1 MGQYYST
8 AYEAGGTA
16 VFYGVTTRLPIK
28 DSMNILVG
36 TYEAD
41 ELNIKPPRQNI
52 LEDLM
57 TVLEAQYGGIL
68 AVDLNHCIFF
78 MDKAG
83 ILDFAKIFS
92 LVIFIPLK
100 DNRIEAMYKEL
111 ARNVKEDP
119 DAFTYISKQLY
130 SHMDRYL
137 ANAKYSPQ

>member
-36 TYEAD
+36 TYEGE
-41 ELNIKPPRQNI
+41 ELTIKPPRQNI

-83 ILDFAKIFS
+83 ILDFAKIFP
-92 LVIFIPLK
+92 LIVFIPLK

-111 ARNVKEDP
+111 SRNTKEDP
-119 DAFTYISKQLY
+119 DAFTQTTQQLY
-130 SHMDRYL
+130 SQMDRFL
-137 ANAKYSPQ
+137 ATAKYTPQ

>member
-8 AYEAGGTA
+8 AYETGGTA

-28 DSMNILVG
+28 ESMNILVG
-36 TYEAD
+36 TYEGD

-57 TVLEAQYGGIL
+57 SVLEAQYGGIL

-83 ILDFAKIFS
+83 ILDFSKLFPLI
-92 LVIFIPLK
+92 VFIPLK
-100 DNRIEAMYKEL
+100 NNRIEQMYKEL
-111 ARNVKEDP
+111 ARNVKQDH
-119 DAFTYISKQLY
+119 DAFTQSTEQLY
-130 SHMDRYL
+130 NQMDRYL
-137 ANAKYSPQ
+137 ANAKYSP

>member
-8 AYEAGGTA
+8 AYESGGTA

-36 TYEAD
+36 TYEDD

-57 TVLEAQYGGIL
+57 SILESQYGGIL

-83 ILDFAKIFS
+83 ILDFAKIFP
-92 LVIFIPLK
+92 LIVFVPLK
-100 DNRIEAMYKEL
+100 ENRIEGMYKEL
-111 ARNVKEDP
+111 ASNVKEDP
-119 DAFTYISKQLY
+119 DAFTHITEELY
-130 SHMDRYL
+130 SQMDRFL
-137 ANAKYSPQ
+137 ANVKYNPL

>member
-36 TYEAD
+36 TYEGE
-41 ELNIKPPRQNI
+41 ELTIKPPRQNI

-57 TVLEAQYGGIL
+57 SILEAQYGGIL

-83 ILDFAKIFS
+83 ILDFAKIFP
-92 LVIFIPLK
+92 LIVFIPLK

-111 ARNVKEDP
+111 SRNTKEDP
-119 DAFTYISKQLY
+119 DAFTQTTQQLY
-130 SHMDRYL
+130 SQMDRFL
-137 ANAKYSPQ
+137 ATAKYTPQ

>member
-8 AYEAGGTA
+8 AYETGGTA

-28 DSMNILVG
+28 ESMNILVG
-36 TYEAD
+36 TYEGD

-57 TVLEAQYGGIL
+57 SVLEAQYGGIL

-83 ILDFAKIFS
+83 ILDFSKLFPLI
-92 LVIFIPLK
+92 VFIPLK
-100 DNRIEAMYKEL
+100 NNRIEQMYKEL
-111 ARNVKEDP
+111 ARNVKQDP
-119 DAFTYISKQLY
+119 DAFTQSTEQLY
-130 SHMDRYL
+130 NQMDRYL
-137 ANAKYSPQ
+137 ANAKYSP

>member
-28 DSMNILVG
+28 ESMNILVG
-36 TYEAD
+36 TYED
-41 ELNIKPPRQNI
+41 TELNIKPPRQNI

-83 ILDFAKIFS
+83 ILDFSKLFPLI
-92 LVIFIPLK
+92 VFIPLK

-111 ARNVKEDP
+111 SRNIKEDP
-119 DAFTYISKQLY
+119 DAFTQTTQQLY
-130 SHMDRYL
+130 REMDRFL
-137 ANAKYSPQ
+137 ATAKYSPQ

>member
-36 TYEAD
+36 TYEEN
-41 ELNIKPPRQNI
+41 ELSIKPPRQNI

-57 TVLEAQYGGIL
+57 SVLEAQYGGIL

-83 ILDFAKIFS
+83 ILDFAKIFP
-92 LVIFIPLK
+92 LIVFIPLK

-119 DAFTYISKQLY
+119 DAFTQITEQLY
-130 SHMDRYL
+130 SQMDSFL
-137 ANAKYSPQ
+137 ATAKYAPQ